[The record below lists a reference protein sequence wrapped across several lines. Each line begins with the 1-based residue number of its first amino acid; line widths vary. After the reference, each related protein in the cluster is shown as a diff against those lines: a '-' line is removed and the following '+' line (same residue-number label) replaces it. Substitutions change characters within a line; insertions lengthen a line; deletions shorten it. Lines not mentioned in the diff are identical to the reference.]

1 MSYEFWGRNNP
12 FLRQL
17 MEIAERRHLGRKFTY
32 LIIFLAALSGVATY
46 YIFSTAGFGQLN
58 TTSLILVLNLDLVIF
73 LILALIIVRKIAKV
87 WMARK
92 SGQVAAKLH
101 TRFVI
106 LSSLLTITP
115 AIVMTIFSAL
125 MFNMGLQK
133 WFSDRV
139 SIALEESTKVAEAY
153 LAEHQKVIVASVHN
167 MARDLAQ
174 EYYMLEKDPD
184 LFKQAL
190 DLHAE
195 TRNLDEALVFNG
207 IPEVIARSKLSFA
220 LEFQVLSPQELED
233 AAHEVVIKTTSRG
246 DRVRAL
252 VKISPTIDA
261 YLLVGRIVDSVV
273 SKRIAEVKSAVSNY
287 HALERDQGRVQLYF
301 MLMFMA
307 VALLLLLT
315 AVWVALI
322 FAGRIARPIGDL
334 ISASERVRK
343 GDLSVRVTPSND
355 EDEIAYLMRSYNRMT
370 AQLDEQQQNLVT
382 ANKLIDMRRRFIEEV
397 LEGVTSGVISLDHRH
412 VIQVINVM
420 ASDMLVGE
428 GKETV
433 GLNIKEV
440 FPELMDAL
448 LKLNSEHRKVSEQLK
463 IPRRGALHTL
473 RVSVVLVGDDPEQ
486 QTYIITFDEITELL
500 SAQRKAAWADVARRI
515 AHEIRNPLTP
525 IQLSAERL
533 NRKYLKQI
541 KEDPEKFESCVDT
554 IIRQVAN
561 IGDMVTEFSNF
572 ARLPDPKLNREDLL
586 KLIRQHID
594 QYRPNEPDIKFEF
607 KTGGM
612 KSYLFNCDGAQISQV
627 LTNLFQNAIDSL
639 HEYCQDEDDKQGKIS
654 VVFEKN
660 ESNSFTLLI
669 KDNGAGFP
677 VDDRES
683 LTEPYIT
690 KKEKGTGLGL
700 AIVKKIVE
708 DHGGVL
714 TLEDAARGGAIVKM
728 KFFVDEKKKR

>member
-1 MSYEFWGRNNP
+1 MSYEFWGRHNR
-12 FLRQL
+12 FLRSFT
-17 MEIAERRHLGRKFTY
+17 EFANRRRLGRLFTY
-32 LIIFLAALSGVATY
+32 FMIFLAATSGIATY
-46 YIFSTAGFGQLN
+46 YIFSTAGFEKLDS
-58 TTSLILVLNLDLVIF
+58 TSLILILNLDLVVF
-73 LILALIIVRKIAKV
+73 LILALIIIRKISKV

-139 SIALEESTKVAEAY
+139 STALEESTKVAESY
-153 LAEHQKVIVASVHN
+153 LEEPKKVIVASVYN

-174 EYYMLEKDPD
+174 EFPDLEKDTKA
-184 LFKQAL
+184 FSQAL

-207 IPEVIARSKLSFA
+207 TPEVIAKSKLSFA
-220 LEFQVLSPQELED
+220 LEFEILSLQDLEQATRD
-233 AAHEVVIKTTSRG
+233 VVIKTTDRG

-252 VKISPTIDA
+252 VKIAPNIDA
-261 YLLVGRIVDSVV
+261 YLLVGRIVDPVV
-273 SKRIAEVKSAVSNY
+273 SKRISEVKSAVSNY
-287 HALERDQGRVQLYF
+287 HDLEKDQGRVQLYF
-301 MLMFMA
+301 MLMFMV

-315 AVWVALI
+315 AIWVALI

-334 ISASERVRK
+334 INASEKVRQ
-343 GDLSVRVTPSND
+343 GDLSVRVTPSDD

-382 ANKLIDMRRRFIEEV
+382 ANKLIDLRRRFIEEV
-397 LEGVTSGVISLDHRH
+397 LEGVTSGVLSLDHHHIVQVVNKMAVKMLSRGQGEKL
-412 VIQVINVM
+412 VERPIQ
-420 ASDMLVGE
+420 D
-428 GKETV
+428 
-433 GLNIKEV
+433 V
-440 FPELMDAL
+440 FPELMDSL
-448 LKLNSEHRKVSEQLK
+448 LTLDSENRKVSEQLK
-463 IPRRGALHTL
+463 IPRQGALHTL
-473 RVSVVLVGDDPEQ
+473 RVSIVLVGDEVEQ
-486 QTYIITFDEITELL
+486 QVYIITFDEITALL

-541 KEDPEKFESCVDT
+541 TEDKEKFEGCVET
-554 IIRQVAN
+554 IIRQVTN

-572 ARLPDPKLNREDLL
+572 ARLPDPKLKTEDLI
-586 KLIRQHID
+586 KLMRQ
-594 QYRPNEPDIKFEF
+594 QVEQQREAEPTIKFEF
-607 KTGGM
+607 KASGVKT
-612 KSYLFNCDGAQISQV
+612 YDFNCDGAQISQV
-627 LTNLFQNAIDSL
+627 LTNLLQNAIDSL
-639 HEYCQDEDDKQGKIS
+639 HEYYKGDHNGKIT
-654 VVFEKN
+654 VVFEEN
-660 ESNSFTLLI
+660 ESNSFSLLI

-677 VDDRES
+677 KEDRDS

-714 TLEDAARGGAIVKM
+714 TLEDAVRGGAIVRM
-728 KFFVDEKKKR
+728 KFFV

>member
-1 MSYEFWGRNNP
+1 MTYEFWGRNNRLLHG
-12 FLRQL
+12 FI
-17 MEIAERRHLGRKFTY
+17 EFAKRRHIGRYFTY
-32 LIIFLAALSGVATY
+32 LVIFLAALSAVATY
-46 YIFSTAGFGQLN
+46 YVFSTTGFDKLDS
-58 TTSLILVLNLDLVIF
+58 TSLIIVLNLDLVVF
-73 LILALIIVRKIAKV
+73 LVLALIIVRKIAKV

-101 TRFVI
+101 TRFVV

-133 WFSDRV
+133 WFSERV
-139 SIALEESTKVAEAY
+139 STALEESTKVAESY
-153 LAEHQKVIVASVHN
+153 LDEHKKVIVASVYN

-174 EYYMLEKDPD
+174 EFPTLEKYPEM
-184 LFKQAL
+184 FNQAL

-195 TRNLDEALVFNG
+195 TRNLDEALVFNST
-207 IPEVIARSKLSFA
+207 PEVIARSKLSFA
-220 LEFQVLSPQELED
+220 LEFEYFSIQEIEQASRD
-233 AAHEVVIKTTSRG
+233 VVIKTTERG

-252 VKISPTIDA
+252 VKISPSINA
-261 YLLVGRIVDSVV
+261 YLLVGRIVDPLV

-287 HALERDQGRVQLYF
+287 HALEKDQGRVQLYF

-307 VALLLLLT
+307 VALLLLLM

-334 ISASERVRK
+334 ISASERVRQ
-343 GDLSVRVTPSND
+343 GDLSVRVIPSDD

-382 ANKLIDMRRRFIEEV
+382 ANKLIDLRRQFIEEV
-397 LEGVTSGVISLDHRH
+397 LEGVTSGVLSLDHRH
-412 VIQVINVM
+412 VIQVINEM
-420 ASDMLVGE
+420 ATKMLARDDEPLVGRS
-428 GKETV
+428 
-433 GLNIKEV
+433 IKDI
-440 FPELMDAL
+440 FPELMDSL
-448 LKLNSEHRKVSEQLK
+448 LKLDSEHRKVSEQLK

-473 RVSVVLVGDDPEQ
+473 RVSIVLVGEGSDQ

-541 KEDPEKFESCVDT
+541 KVDPEKFESCVET
-554 IIRQVAN
+554 IVRQVAN

-572 ARLPDPKLNREDLL
+572 ARLPEPKLKQEDLI
-586 KLIRQHID
+586 KLIRQQVD
-594 QYRPNEPDIKFEF
+594 QQRDSEPDIKFEF
-607 KTGGM
+607 KSSGM
-612 KSYLFNCDGAQISQV
+612 KTYDFNCDGAQISQV
-627 LTNLFQNAIDSL
+627 LTNLLQNAIDSL
-639 HEYCQDEDDKQGKIS
+639 HEYYKSDKTGKIS
-654 VVFEKN
+654 VVFEEN

-669 KDNGAGFP
+669 KDNGPGFP
-677 VDDRES
+677 SEDREA
-683 LTEPYIT
+683 LTEHYIT

-714 TLEDAARGGAIVKM
+714 TLEDAVRGGAIVRM
-728 KFFVDEKKKR
+728 KFFV